1 MSLSGYR
8 SRLFFPPEAV
18 LVSFSFA
25 LFPRLPGVSRASKNK
40 AEPGGLFLSIRKA
53 LLAPPFLHLKK
64 AYTERGE
71 SKHGFCITTK
81 KRILRNRQKAGPQR
95 IEGEQHRYL

>member
-71 SKHGFCITTK
+71 RWHGVCIPTK
-81 KRILRNRQKAGPQR
+81 IGILRCRRKARPQR
-95 IEGEQHRYL
+95 PERGQ